1 MISDSELY
9 VAIGVVVGITL
20 ALTGL
25 LVTALTGAWAHTL
38 KQDAASGPVLPE
50 NAIALERLK
59 GALTVGGT
67 LVVVGALIALMALAS
82 A

>member
-1 MISDSELY
+1 MISDSVLY
-9 VAIGVVVGITL
+9 VFIGVIAGITL

-25 LVTALTGAWAHTL
+25 LVTALTWAWADTL

-50 NAIALERLK
+50 NAITLERLK

-67 LVVVGALIALMALAS
+67 LVVVGALVALMALAAS
-82 A
+82 